1 MNIDGLVV
9 ATLIFA
15 CVFLLLSILMIE
27 IHGITGYFIELQA
40 SLSGLGKIGLLAIIL
55 LVCLMFFLLFS
66 KEVSRETYAVKS
78 YDADSK
84 TVEYI
89 VDDNAT
95 GNMHYT
101 KEIESSNSHVEIVRR
116 QWLFLYSENC
126 YLYLNKKTE

>member
-40 SLSGLGKIGLLAIIL
+40 SLSGLGKIGLLAVIL

-126 YLYLNKKTE
+126 YLYLNEKTE

>member
-40 SLSGLGKIGLLAIIL
+40 SLSGLGKIGLLAVIL

>member
-15 CVFLLLSILMIE
+15 CVFLVLSILMIE
-27 IHGITGYFIELQA
+27 IHGITGFFIELQA
-40 SLSGLGKIGLLAIIL
+40 SLSGLGKIGILAGIL

-66 KEVSRETYAVKS
+66 KEVSRESYAIKS

-95 GNMHYT
+95 GKMHYT
-101 KEIESSNSHVEIVRR
+101 KEIESSNSHVEVVRR

-126 YLYLNKKTE
+126 YLYLNK

>member
-1 MNIDGLVV
+1 M
-9 ATLIFA
+9 AMLIFA
-15 CVFLLLSILMIE
+15 FVFLLLSFLMIK
-27 IHGITGYFIELQA
+27 IHGLTGFFIELQA
-40 SLSGLGKIGLLAIIL
+40 SLSGLGKIGILAGIL

-66 KEVSRETYAVKS
+66 KEVSRESYAVKS

-95 GNMHYT
+95 GKMHYT
-101 KEIESSNSHVEIVRR
+101 KEIESSNSHVEVVRR

-126 YLYLNKKTE
+126 YLYLNK

>member
-1 MNIDGLVV
+1 MNIKILIM
-9 ATLIFA
+9 AMLIFA
-15 CVFLLLSILMIE
+15 FVFLLLSFLMIK
-27 IHGITGYFIELQA
+27 IHGLTGFFIELQA
-40 SLSGLGKIGLLAIIL
+40 SLSGLGKIGILAGIL

-66 KEVSRETYAVKS
+66 KEVSRESYAVKS

-95 GNMHYT
+95 WKMHYT
-101 KEIESSNSHVEIVRR
+101 KEIESSNSHVEVVRR

-126 YLYLNKKTE
+126 YLYLNK

>member
-1 MNIDGLVV
+1 MNIKILIM
-9 ATLIFA
+9 AMLIFA
-15 CVFLLLSILMIE
+15 FVFLLLSFLMIK
-27 IHGITGYFIELQA
+27 IHGLTGFFIELQA
-40 SLSGLGKIGLLAIIL
+40 SLSGLGKIGILAGIL

-66 KEVSRETYAVKS
+66 KEVSRESYAVKS

-101 KEIESSNSHVEIVRR
+101 KEIESSNSHVEVVRR

-126 YLYLNKKTE
+126 FLYLYM

>member
-27 IHGITGYFIELQA
+27 IHGITGFFVELHT
-40 SLSGLGKIGLLAIIL
+40 SLSAMRTLGCFAGIL
-55 LVCLMFFLLFS
+55 FICLMFFVLFS
-66 KEVSRETYAVKS
+66 KEVSRESYAVKS

-95 GNMHYT
+95 GKMHYT
-101 KEIESSNSHVEIVRR
+101 KEIESSNSHVEVVRR

-126 YLYLNKKTE
+126 YLYLNK

>member
-1 MNIDGLVV
+1 MNIKILIM
-9 ATLIFA
+9 AMLIFA
-15 CVFLLLSILMIE
+15 FVFLLLSFLMIK
-27 IHGITGYFIELQA
+27 IHGLTGFFVELHT
-40 SLSGLGKIGLLAIIL
+40 SLSGLGKIGILAGIL

-66 KEVSRETYAVKS
+66 KEVSRESYAVKS

-95 GNMHYT
+95 GKMHYT
-101 KEIESSNSHVEIVRR
+101 KEIESSNSHVEVVRR

-126 YLYLNKKTE
+126 YLYLNK